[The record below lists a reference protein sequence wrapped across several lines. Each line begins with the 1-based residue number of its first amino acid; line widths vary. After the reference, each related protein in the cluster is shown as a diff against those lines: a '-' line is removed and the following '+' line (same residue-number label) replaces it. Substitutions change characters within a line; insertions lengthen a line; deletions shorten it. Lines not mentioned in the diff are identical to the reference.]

1 VIGLKKKKVLIL
13 GAAGMDFH
21 VFNTVFRDNEE
32 YDVVGF
38 TMASE
43 QNLGTVETGERKYP
57 PELAGKLYPRG
68 VPIYSETDMEN
79 IIKEKN
85 VDKVVLAYSDL
96 SHNYVM
102 HLASRALASGANFKI
117 IGTRKVMLKSKKP
130 IIAIC
135 AVRTGCG
142 KSQTSQKVCQ
152 LLHEM
157 GIKFVAVR
165 EPMPYGDLVEQT
177 AMRFATYEDLNR
189 HKCTIEEREEY
200 EAYVEKGFVI
210 YSGVDY
216 GVILREAEKEADVI
230 VWDGGNNEISFY
242 VPDLQIVV
250 ADPLRPGHE
259 ITYHPGEV
267 NARIAD
273 VIIINKVNSAERKNI
288 DIVRKNIKEINPKA
302 IIIETN
308 SVVTTERPEI
318 VKGKKVLVIEDGPT
332 LTHGGTSYGAG
343 TIAAEQLGC
352 EIVDPRPYAVGSIK
366 ETYKNF
372 PNLGKILPAMGY
384 NDEQM
389 RELEDT
395 INKAKCDAVLV
406 GTPFDLARLLKINK
420 PSVRVRYRIEEIGKP
435 DLKEIIENFLKKH
448 KLK

>member
-1 VIGLKKKKVLIL
+1 
-13 GAAGMDFH
+13 MDFH
-21 VFNTVFRDNEE
+21 IFNTVFRDNQE
-32 YDVVGF
+32 YEVIGF

-57 PELAGKLYPRG
+57 HELAGKLYPKG
-68 VPIYSETDMEN
+68 IPIYPETDMEK

-85 VDKVVLAYSDL
+85 VDQLILAYSDL
-96 SHNYVM
+96 SHIYVM
-102 HLASRALASGANFKI
+102 HLASRALASGADFKL
-117 IGTRKVMLKSKKP
+117 IGIKKAMLKSKKP
-130 IIAIC
+130 IIAVC

-142 KSQTSQKVCQ
+142 KSQTSQKVSQ

-157 GIKFVAVR
+157 GIKFVAIR

-177 AMRFATYEDLNR
+177 CMRMASYEDLDR

-210 YSGVDY
+210 YTGVDY

-250 ADPLRPGHE
+250 TDPLRPGHE

-273 VIIINKVNSAERKNI
+273 VVIINKVNSAERKNVE
-288 DIVRKNIKEINPKA
+288 IVRKNIKEINPKA
-302 IIIETN
+302 IIIESN
-308 SVVTTERPEI
+308 SVVTVEHPEK
-318 VKGKKVLVIEDGPT
+318 VKGKRVLVVEDGPT

-343 TIAAEQLGC
+343 TIAAKQLGC
-352 EIVDPRPYAVGSIK
+352 QIIDPRQYAVGSIK

-372 PNLGKILPAMGY
+372 PNLGKVLPAMGY
-384 NDEQM
+384 SDEQM
-389 RELEDT
+389 KELEDT
-395 INKAKCDAVLV
+395 INKSEVDAILV
-406 GTPFDLARLLKINK
+406 GTPIDLARLLKINK
-420 PSVRVRYRIEEIGKP
+420 TSVRVRYRIEEITKP
-435 DLKEIIENFLKKH
+435 DLREIITDFLKKH

>member
-1 VIGLKKKKVLIL
+1 MKKKKVLIL

-21 VFNTVFRDNEE
+21 IFNTVFRDNEE
-32 YDVVGF
+32 YDVVAF

-43 QNLGTVETGERKYP
+43 QNLGTVEAGERKYP
-57 PELAGKLYPRG
+57 PELAGKLYPNG
-68 VPIYSETDMEN
+68 IPIFPETDMKK

-85 VDKVVLAYSDL
+85 IDQVVLAYSDI

-102 HLASRALASGANFKI
+102 HLASRVLASGADFRL
-117 IGTRKVMLKSKKP
+117 IGTKKAMLKSKKP

-142 KSQTSQKVCQ
+142 KSQTSQKICQ
-152 LLHEM
+152 ILRKM
-157 GIKFVAVR
+157 GHKVVAIR
-165 EPMPYGDLVEQT
+165 EPMPYGNLVEQT
-177 AMRFATYEDLNR
+177 CMRIATYEDMKKY
-189 HKCTIEEREEY
+189 KCTVEEREEY
-200 EAYVEKGFVI
+200 EAYVENDFVI
-210 YSGVDY
+210 YTGVDY
-216 GVILREAEKEADVI
+216 GKILEEAEKEADII

-250 ADPLRPGHE
+250 TDPLRPGHE
-259 ITYHPGEV
+259 ISYHPGEV

-273 VIIINKVNSAERKNI
+273 VIIINKVNSAEMKNVE
-288 DIVRKNIKEINPKA
+288 IVRNNIKKINPKA
-302 IIIETN
+302 IIIKAN
-308 SVVTTERPEI
+308 SVVTVENPKK

-343 TIAAEQLGC
+343 TIAAKQLGC
-352 EIVDPRPYAVGSIK
+352 EIVDPRPYAMGTVK

-384 NDEQM
+384 SDEQM
-389 RELEDT
+389 RELEET
-395 INKAKCDAVLV
+395 INKSECDAVLV

-435 DLKEIIENFLKKH
+435 DLEEILNNFLKKMG
-448 KLK
+448 

>member
-1 VIGLKKKKVLIL
+1 
-13 GAAGMDFH
+13 MDFH
-21 VFNTVFRDNEE
+21 IFNTVFRDNQE

-38 TMASE
+38 TMADE

-57 PELAGKLYPRG
+57 PELAGKLYSKG
-68 VPIYSETDMEN
+68 IPIYSETDMEK

-85 VDKVVLAYSDL
+85 VDQVVLAYSDL
-96 SHNYVM
+96 SHVYVM
-102 HLASRALASGANFKI
+102 HLASRALASGADFKI
-117 IGTRKVMLKSKKP
+117 IGIEKAMLKSKKP

-142 KSQTSQKVCQ
+142 KSQTSQKICQ
-152 LLHEM
+152 ILHDME
-157 GIKFVAVR
+157 IKFVAIR

-177 AMRFATYEDLNR
+177 AMRFATYEDLNI

-200 EAYVEKGFVI
+200 EAYVEKGYII

-216 GVILREAEKEADVI
+216 GVILKEAEKEADVI

-273 VIIINKVNSAERKNI
+273 VIIINKVNSAERKNV
-288 DIVRKNIKEINPKA
+288 DTVRKKIKEINPKA
-302 IIIETN
+302 IIIEAN

-343 TIAAEQLGC
+343 VIAAKQLGC
-352 EIVDPRPYAVGSIK
+352 KIIDPRPYAVGSIK

-389 RELEDT
+389 KELEET

-420 PSVRVRYRIEEIGKP
+420 PSVRVRYKIEEIGKP
-435 DLKEIIENFLKKH
+435 DLREIITDFLEKH

>member
-1 VIGLKKKKVLIL
+1 LRKKVLIL

-21 VFNTVFRDNEE
+21 IFNTVFRDKEE
-32 YDVVGF
+32 YEVVGF
-38 TMASE
+38 TMAGE
-43 QNLGTVETGERKYP
+43 QNIGTVEAGERKYP
-57 PELAGKLYPRG
+57 PELAGKLYPNG
-68 VPIYSETDMEN
+68 IPIFPETDMEK

-85 VDKVVLAYSDL
+85 VDQVILAYSDI
-96 SHNYVM
+96 SHVYVM
-102 HLASRALASGANFKI
+102 HLASRAMASGADFRF
-117 IGTRKVMLKSKKP
+117 IGIKKTMLKSKKP
-130 IIAIC
+130 IIAVC

-152 LLHEM
+152 ILHDM

-165 EPMPYGDLVEQT
+165 EPMPYGDLIEQT
-177 AMRFATYEDLNR
+177 AMRFEKYEDLDR

-216 GVILREAEKEADVI
+216 SLVLKEAEKEADVI

-273 VIIINKVNSAERKNI
+273 VIIINKVNSARRE
-288 DIVRKNIKEINPKA
+288 DVETVRKNIKKINPKA
-302 IIIETN
+302 VIIESN
-308 SVVTTERPEI
+308 SVVTVEEPEK
-318 VKGKKVLVIEDGPT
+318 VRGKKVLVVEDGPT

-343 TIAAEQLGC
+343 TIAAKQLGC
-352 EIVDPRPYAVGSIK
+352 EIIDPRPYAVGTIK
-366 ETYKNF
+366 ETYEDF
-372 PNLGKILPAMGY
+372 PNLGKSLPAMGY
-384 NDEQM
+384 SKEQM
-389 RELEDT
+389 KELEDT
-395 INKAKCDAVLV
+395 INKADADAVLV
-406 GTPFDLARLLKINK
+406 ATPFDLARLLKINK
-420 PSVRVRYRIEEIGKP
+420 PST
-435 DLKEIIENFLKKH
+435 
-448 KLK
+448 

>member
-1 VIGLKKKKVLIL
+1 MPSKKRVIIM

-21 VFNTVFRDNEE
+21 IFNTVFRDNEE
-32 YDVVGF
+32 YEVVAF

-43 QNLGTVETGERKYP
+43 QNLGTVDTGERKYP
-57 PELAGKLYPRG
+57 HELAGKLYPKG
-68 VPIYSETDMEN
+68 IPIYPETDLEK

-85 VDKVVLAYSDL
+85 AEQVVLAYSDL
-96 SHNYVM
+96 SHVYVM
-102 HLASRALASGANFKI
+102 HLASRALAAGADFKI
-117 IGTRKVMLKSKKP
+117 IGIKKAMIKSKKP

-152 LLHEM
+152 ILNDM
-157 GIKFVAVR
+157 RIKFVAIR
-165 EPMPYGDLVEQT
+165 EPMPYGDLVEQIS
-177 AMRFATYEDLNR
+177 MRMATYEDLNI

-210 YSGVDY
+210 YTGVDY
-216 GVILREAEKEADVI
+216 SVILREAEKEADVI

-242 VPDLQIVV
+242 VPDLQIVI

-259 ITYHPGEV
+259 ILYHPGEV

-273 VIIINKVNSAERKNI
+273 VVIINKINSAKRE
-288 DIVRKNIKEINPKA
+288 DVETVRKNIKEINPRA
-302 IIIETN
+302 IIIEAN
-308 SVVTTERPEI
+308 SVVTTGRPEV
-318 VKGKKVLVIEDGPT
+318 VKGKKVLVVEDGPT

-343 TIAAEQLGC
+343 MIAAKQLGC
-352 EIVDPRPYAVGSIK
+352 EIIDPRPYAVGSVK

-389 RELEDT
+389 KELEET

-406 GTPFDLARLLKINK
+406 GTPFDLARLLKVNK

-435 DLKEIIENFLKKH
+435 DLREIIADFLKKN
-448 KLK
+448 KLKMS

>member
-1 VIGLKKKKVLIL
+1 MKKKRVLIL

-21 VFNTVFRDNEE
+21 IFNTVFRDNEE
-32 YDVVGF
+32 YEVVAF
-38 TMASE
+38 TMTSE
-43 QNLGTVETGERKYP
+43 QNLGTVEAGKRKYP
-57 PELAGKLYPRG
+57 PELTGKLYPKG
-68 VPIYSETDMEN
+68 IPIYSETDMEK
-79 IIKEKN
+79 IIKEKEIDQ
-85 VDKVVLAYSDL
+85 VILAYSDL
-96 SHNYVM
+96 SHVYVM
-102 HLASRALASGANFKI
+102 HLASRALASGVDFRL
-117 IGTRKVMLKSKKP
+117 IGIKKAMLKSKKP

-152 LLHEM
+152 ILHDK
-157 GIKFVAVR
+157 GIKFVAIR
-165 EPMPYGDLVEQT
+165 EPMPYGNLVKQT
-177 AMRFATYEDLNR
+177 SMRFANYEDLNR

-200 EAYVEKGFVI
+200 EIYVEKGFVI

-216 GVILREAEKEADVI
+216 GVILKEAEKEADVI

-242 VPDLQIVV
+242 VPDLQIVM

-273 VIIINKVNSAERKNI
+273 VVIINKVNSAERKNV
-288 DIVRKNIKEINPKA
+288 DIVRKNIREINPRA
-302 IIIETN
+302 IIIEAN
-308 SVVTTERPEI
+308 SVVTAENPEK
-318 VKGKKVLVIEDGPT
+318 VKGKKVLVVEDGPT

-343 TIAAEQLGC
+343 TIAAKQLGC
-352 EIVDPRPYAVGSIK
+352 EIIDPRPYAVGSIK

-372 PNLGKILPAMGY
+372 PNLGKVLPAMGY
-384 NDEQM
+384 SDEQM
-389 RELEDT
+389 KELEDT

-435 DLKEIIENFLKKH
+435 DLREIIEDFLKKH

>member
-1 VIGLKKKKVLIL
+1 
-13 GAAGMDFH
+13 MDFH
-21 VFNTVFRDNEE
+21 IFNTVFRDNEE
-32 YDVVGF
+32 YEVVGF

-43 QNLGTVETGERKYP
+43 QNLGTVETRERKYP
-57 PELAGKLYPRG
+57 PELAGKLYPKG
-68 VPIYSETDMEN
+68 IPIYSEKDMEK

-85 VDKVVLAYSDL
+85 VDQVILAYSDL
-96 SHNYVM
+96 SHEYVM
-102 HLASRALASGANFKI
+102 HLASRTMASGADFRL
-117 IGTRKVMLKSKKP
+117 IGIKNAMLKSKKP

-152 LLHEM
+152 ILHDME
-157 GIKFVAVR
+157 IKFVAIR

-177 AMRFATYEDLNR
+177 CMRMQTYEDLAR

-210 YSGVDY
+210 YTGVDY
-216 GVILREAEKEADVI
+216 GLILEEAEKEADVI

-273 VIIINKVNSAERKNI
+273 VVIINKVNSTERKNVE
-288 DIVRKNIKEINPKA
+288 IVKKNIKEINPKA
-302 IIIETN
+302 IIIEAN

-318 VKGKKVLVIEDGPT
+318 VKGKKVLVVEDGPT

-343 TIAAEQLGC
+343 VIAAKQLRC
-352 EIVDPRPYAVGSIK
+352 KIIDPRPYAFGSIK

-384 NDEQM
+384 SDQQM
-389 RELEDT
+389 KELEET
-395 INKAKCDAVLV
+395 INKAKCDAVLI
-406 GTPFDLARLLKINK
+406 GTPIDLARLLKINK
-420 PSVRVRYRIEEIGKP
+420 PAVRVRYRIEEIGKP
-435 DLKEIIENFLKKH
+435 DLREIIEDFLKKH

>member
-1 VIGLKKKKVLIL
+1 VFILRKKVLIL

-21 VFNTVFRDNEE
+21 IFNTVFRDNEE

-38 TMASE
+38 TMAGE

-57 PELAGKLYPRG
+57 PKVAGKLYPNG
-68 VPIYSETDMEN
+68 VPIYPETDMEK

-85 VDKVVLAYSDL
+85 VDQVVLAYSDL
-96 SHNYVM
+96 SHVYVM
-102 HLASRALASGANFKI
+102 HLASRALASGADFKL
-117 IGTRKVMLKSKKP
+117 IGIKKAMLKSKRP
-130 IIAIC
+130 VIAIC

-152 LLHEM
+152 LLHDM
-157 GIKFVAVR
+157 GIKFVAIR

-177 AMRFATYEDLNR
+177 CMRMATYEDLNI

-210 YSGVDY
+210 YTGVDY
-216 GVILREAEKEADVI
+216 GVILKEAEKEADVI

-273 VIIINKVNSAERKNI
+273 VVIINKVNSAKKE
-288 DIVRKNIKEINPKA
+288 DVETVRKNIREINPKS
-302 IIIETN
+302 IIIEAN
-308 SVVTTERPEI
+308 SVVTTERPDV
-318 VKGKKVLVIEDGPT
+318 VKGKKVLVVEDGPT

-343 TIAAEQLGC
+343 MIAAKQLGC
-352 EIVDPRPYAVGSIK
+352 EVIDPRSYAVGSIK
-366 ETYKNF
+366 DTYKNF

-389 RELEDT
+389 KELEDT

-420 PSVRVRYRIEEIGKP
+420 PSVRVRYKIEEIGKP
-435 DLKEIIENFLKKH
+435 DLREIIEDFLKKH

>member
-1 VIGLKKKKVLIL
+1 MRKKVLIL

-21 VFNTVFRDNEE
+21 IFNTVFRDKEDC
-32 YDVVGF
+32 DVVGF
-38 TMASE
+38 TMTSE
-43 QNLGTVETGERKYP
+43 QNLGTIETGERKYP
-57 PELAGKLYPRG
+57 SELAGRLYPKG
-68 VPIYSETDMEN
+68 IPIYSETDMEK

-85 VDKVVLAYSDL
+85 VDQVVLAYSDL
-96 SHNYVM
+96 SHVYVM
-102 HLASRALASGANFKI
+102 HLASRALASGADFKI
-117 IGTRKVMLKSKKP
+117 IGVKNAMLKSKKP
-130 IIAIC
+130 VIAVC

-152 LLHEM
+152 ILHEM

-177 AMRFATYEDLNR
+177 CMRMATYDDLDE

-200 EAYVEKGFVI
+200 EAYVERGFVI
-210 YSGVDY
+210 YTGVDY
-216 GVILREAEKEADVI
+216 GVILKEAEKEADVI

-259 ITYHPGEV
+259 INYHPGEV

-273 VIIINKVNSAERKNI
+273 IILINKVNSAERKNVE
-288 DIVRKNIKEINPKA
+288 IVRKNMKEINPKA
-302 IIIETN
+302 MIIEAN
-308 SVVTTERPEI
+308 SVVTTEDPEK
-318 VKGKKVLVIEDGPT
+318 VKGKKVLVVEDGPT

-343 TIAAEQLGC
+343 VIAAKQLGC
-352 EIVDPRPYAVGSIK
+352 ELVDPRSYAVGSIK

-372 PNLGKILPAMGY
+372 PNLGKVLPAMGY

-389 RELEDT
+389 KELEDT

-406 GTPFDLARLLKINK
+406 GTPFDLAKLIKINK
-420 PSVRVRYRIEEIGKP
+420 LSVRVRYRIEEIGKP
-435 DLKEIIENFLKKH
+435 DLKEIIEGFVKKH

>member
-1 VIGLKKKKVLIL
+1 MKKKVLIL

-21 VFNTVFRDNEE
+21 IFNTIFRDNEE
-32 YDVVGF
+32 YDVVAF
-38 TMASE
+38 TMAPE
-43 QNLGTVETGERKYP
+43 QNLGTVETGKRKYP
-57 PELAGKLYPRG
+57 KELAGKLYPNG
-68 VPIYSETDMEN
+68 IPIFPETDMEK
-79 IIKEKN
+79 IIKEKDIDQ
-85 VDKVVLAYSDL
+85 VILAYSDI

-102 HLASRALASGANFKI
+102 HLASRALASGADFRL
-117 IGTRKVMLKSKKP
+117 IGIKKAMLKSKKS

-152 LLHEM
+152 ILHDK
-157 GIKFVAVR
+157 GIKFVAIR

-177 AMRFATYEDLNR
+177 CMRLASYEDLDR

-210 YSGVDY
+210 YTGVDY
-216 GVILREAEKEADVI
+216 GVILKEAEKEADVI

-273 VIIINKVNSAERKNI
+273 VVIINKVNSAERKNVE
-288 DIVRKNIKEINPKA
+288 IVRKNIKEINPKA
-302 IIIETN
+302 IIIEAN
-308 SVVTTERPEI
+308 SIVTTENPEK
-318 VKGKKVLVIEDGPT
+318 VKGKKVLVVEDGPT

-343 TIAAEQLGC
+343 IIAAKQLGC
-352 EIVDPRPYAVGSIK
+352 EIIDPRPYAVGSIK

-372 PNLGKILPAMGY
+372 PNLGKVLPAMGY
-384 NDEQM
+384 SDEQM
-389 RELEDT
+389 KELEDT

-435 DLKEIIENFLKKH
+435 DLREIIGDFLKRKI
-448 KLK
+448 